1 MVSVGILHGDFSDEA
16 IILYRRLRYR
26 DPVAGLRFSEA
37 DGVRI
42 YSVYTIMGEGVLAC
56 EGHVVSVLYQGR
68 LAGVFL
74 YISSSNPEVRINWFS
89 NGMQRGAS
97 SYQLNQLAVICSSCL
112 SSRVF
117 KAQ

>member
-16 IILYRRLRYR
+16 IILYRRLGYR

-37 DGVRI
+37 DGFKI

-56 EGHVVSVLYQGR
+56 EGHVVSV
-68 LAGVFL
+68 
-74 YISSSNPEVRINWFS
+74 
-89 NGMQRGAS
+89 
-97 SYQLNQLAVICSSCL
+97 QLNQLAVICSSCL
-112 SSRVF
+112 SSRAL